1 MTLAFWYW
9 LIMLIWLLFGFWRY
23 YEPAQPFYRN
33 WGGHLLQFLLFGIAG
48 WKLFGNPF
56 DTLVK

>member
-9 LIMLIWLLFGFWRY
+9 ILMLIGLMFGFWRY
-23 YEPAQPFYRN
+23 YEPSQPFYRN
-33 WGGHLLQFLLFGIAG
+33 WGGHILEFLLFAIAG